1 MDKES
6 FVFQS
11 GLLGGAIVLLFGGWS
26 SGLTT
31 LVIFMGIDFMAGLT
45 TAFCGKST
53 KSVDGKLLYDAGVKG
68 FLKKGAMML
77 VIIVTYRLDLIIKT
91 GYLLDAVVVGLI
103 VNETISILE
112 NLGAMGVPIP
122 PVIRRVLSALNDK
135 VGEKVSDKIVD
146 KITREDD
153 KDGGGKP

>member
-6 FVFQS
+6 FVLQS
-11 GLLGGAIVLLFGGWS
+11 GLLGGAIILLFGGWS

-31 LVIFMGIDFMAGLT
+31 LVIFMGIDFLAGLT
-45 TAFCGKST
+45 TAMCGKST
-53 KSVDGKLLYDAGVKG
+53 KSADGKLLYDAGVKG

-77 VIIVTYRLDLIIKT
+77 VVIVAYRLDLIIKT
-91 GYLLDAVVVGLI
+91 GYLLDAVVVALI

-122 PVIRRVLSALNDK
+122 AIIRRVLTALNDK
-135 VGEKVSDKIVD
+135 VEEKVSDRIVN

-153 KDGGGKP
+153 KGGGSKP